1 MIFCYQDQQEHG
13 RSSHPG
19 YGETVLVAWREMIPI
34 ALFSRAVDEDS
45 LSALAAALEST
56 RVDPAEKQPEEP
68 GKPEFL
74 TLKKLKELKDFVGP

>member
-1 MIFCYQDQQEHG
+1 MAAAAIEVLARQCWWL
-13 RSSHPG
+13 
-19 YGETVLVAWREMIPI
+19 GERLIPI